1 MGITDRPADGSG
13 EGAARPIPPGTFGF
27 GFRPSVSRR
36 ALLAGSGA
44 LALSALLA
52 ACGGDDDDDAGGA
65 DTTSGGAD
73 TTASSDTTASTGTAA
88 APATSAG
95 GATTDAPATDATA
108 AAEAQTET
116 VTIGLQSLQEQY
128 VDPHFG
134 VGGLIFPLTWAI
146 SDTLYRLDESAQYVP
161 GLATE
166 YEISDDSLTWTFTL
180 REGVLMQ
187 DGSPFTAAD
196 VKTAVDRIVAGADFT
211 HLATFKSYV
220 TGATVVDDTHVQ
232 VMTNKPYATLVTDM
246 PAPIPTAYYN
256 EVGDAE
262 FRKKPIAAGAWKF
275 VSQSLN
281 ADVRYE
287 RFDDFWDDTRKPNF
301 KNLVFQLVPDESS
314 RVAGVQTGAI
324 DIAVGMTAASVTQF
338 EGDDK
343 YKIVETKESGLAYL
357 MAIDN
362 VFPEEDSPLKNLG
375 VRKALL
381 MAIDRE
387 GIAASL
393 YGGYAEVAKSPIP
406 SVMLGYDDSAE
417 PLPYDPDAA
426 RELLATAGFPDL
438 SVTLN
443 SYNAT
448 STIPDIAKL
457 AETVGSLWDQIG
469 VTTTLNLADAGT
481 ILPAWRAKQLHG
493 MGLIGGPVYFY
504 YEPSRLTLSFFSTLA
519 AYTTV
524 SDPDLDALAAEINQE
539 VDQDKREAL
548 GRQLSDLLTE
558 QMWGSGMVTISSL
571 AITNENIASWTT
583 IKGCPYVSVAWLRA
597 V

>member
-1 MGITDRPADGSG
+1 MGDAHVPEDAERSVK
-13 EGAARPIPPGTFGF
+13 PIPPGTFGF
-27 GFRPSVSRR
+27 GFAPNVSRR

-52 ACGGDDDDDAGGA
+52 ACGGDDDDAVSV
-65 DTTSGGAD
+65 DTTGG
-73 TTASSDTTASTGTAA
+73 
-88 APATSAG
+88 AG
-95 GATTDAPATDATA
+95 GATTTAAPGATA
-108 AAEAQTET
+108 PPGTEGGTDTTGAPSTDGTAVAEAQTQT
-116 VTIGLQSLQEQY
+116 LTLGLQSLQEQY
-128 VDPHFG
+128 VDPHFA
-134 VGGLIFPLTWAI
+134 VGGLIFPLLWAI
-146 SDTLYRLDESAQYVP
+146 SDTLYRLDEDAQYVP

-166 YEISDDSLTWTFTL
+166 YEISPDKLTWTFTL
-180 REGVLMQ
+180 RDDVLMQ
-187 DGSPFTAAD
+187 DGSKFTAAD

-232 VMTNKPYATLVTDM
+232 VMTSKPYATLVTDM

-256 EVGDAE
+256 QVGDAG
-262 FRKKPIAAGAWKF
+262 FRQAPMAAGAWKF

-287 RFDDFWDDTRKPNF
+287 RFEDFWDPSRKPNF
-301 KNLVFQLVPDESS
+301 KELVFQIVPDESS
-314 RVAGVQTGAI
+314 RVAGIQTGAL
-324 DIAVGMTAASVTQF
+324 DIAFGMTAAAVKQF

-343 YKIVETKESGLAYL
+343 YNILETKETGLAYL

-362 VFPEEDSPLKNLG
+362 VFPEEDSPLKNLD

-381 MAIDRE
+381 MAVDRE

-417 PLPYDPDAA
+417 PLPYDPDEAKALLEKAGAA
-426 RELLATAGFPDL
+426 DL
-438 SVTLN
+438 SITLN

-448 STIPDIAKL
+448 STIPDVAKL
-457 AETVGSLWDQIG
+457 AETVASLWEQIG
-469 VTTTLNLADAGT
+469 VKTTLNLADSGT

-493 MGLIGGPVYFY
+493 MGIIGGPVYFY
-504 YEPSRLTLSFFSTLA
+504 YEPSRLTLSFFSSLA

-524 SDPDLDALAAEINQE
+524 SDPELDALAEQINQT
-539 VDQDKREAL
+539 VDKDERTEL
-548 GRQLSDLLTE
+548 GRQLSEMLTSE
-558 QMWGSGMVTISSL
+558 LWGSGLVTVSSL
-571 AITNENIASWTT
+571 AITGTNVDSWTL
-583 IKGCPYVSVAWLRA
+583 IKGCPYASVAWLRA

>member
-1 MGITDRPADGSG
+1 MGTSDKPGDISS

-27 GFRPSVSRR
+27 GFAPNVSRR
-36 ALLAGSGA
+36 ALLAGGGA

-52 ACGGDDDDDAGGA
+52 ACGGDDDDAVT
-65 DTTSGGAD
+65 DTTSGGGAD
-73 TTASSDTTASTGTAA
+73 TTAASGTAA
-88 APATSAG
+88 PAGTT
-95 GATTDAPATDATA
+95 GATAATDAPSTAATA

-116 VTIGLQSLQEQY
+116 ITVGLQSLQEQY
-128 VDPHFG
+128 VDPHFA

-146 SDTLYRLDESAQYVP
+146 SDTLYRLDENAQYVP
-161 GLATE
+161 GLATD
-166 YEISDDSLTWTFTL
+166 YEISADKLTWTFTL
-180 REGVLMQ
+180 RDDVMMQ
-187 DGSPFTAAD
+187 DGTPFTAAD

-246 PAPIPTAYYN
+246 PAPIPTAYFN

-262 FRKKPIAAGAWKF
+262 FRKNPMAAGAWKF

-314 RVAGVQTGAI
+314 RVAGIQTGAL
-324 DIAVGMTAASVTQF
+324 DIAVGMTAAAVKQF
-338 EGDDK
+338 EGDDQ
-343 YKIVETKESGLAYL
+343 YKLVETKESGLAYL

-362 VFPEEDSPLKNLG
+362 VFPDEDSPLKDLN
-375 VRKALL
+375 VRKALT

-406 SVMLGYDDSAE
+406 SVMLGYDDSSE
-417 PLPYDPDAA
+417 PLPYDPDGA
-426 RELLATAGFPDL
+426 RELLEAAGAGDL

-448 STIPDIAKL
+448 STIPDVAKL
-457 AETVGSLWDQIG
+457 AETVASLWDQVG
-469 VTTTLNLADAGT
+469 VTATLNLADSGT

-493 MGLIGGPVYFY
+493 MGIIGGPVYFY

-524 SDPDLDALAAEINQE
+524 SDPELDALADQINQE
-539 VDQDKREAL
+539 VDQDVRTEL
-548 GRQLSDLLTE
+548 GGQLSDLLTE
-558 QMWGSGMVTISSL
+558 QLWGSGLVTISSL
-571 AITNENIASWTT
+571 AITNENVASWTT

>member
-1 MGITDRPADGSG
+1 MGNGDMPEDNERPVK
-13 EGAARPIPPGTFGF
+13 PIPPGTFGF
-27 GFRPSVSRR
+27 GFAPNVSRR

-44 LALSALLA
+44 LALTALLA
-52 ACGGDDDDDAGGA
+52 ACGGDDDDDAV
-65 DTTSGGAD
+65 
-73 TTASSDTTASTGTAA
+73 SDTTTGEPEGTTAAPGTAGGTGTTA
-88 APATSAG
+88 APSTDG
-95 GATTDAPATDATA
+95 GP

-116 VTIGLQSLQEQY
+116 ITIGLQSLQEQY
-128 VDPHFG
+128 VDPHFA

-146 SDTLYRLDESAQYVP
+146 SDTLYRLDENAQYVP

-166 YEISDDSLTWTFTL
+166 YEISEDSLTWTFTL
-180 REGVLMQ
+180 RDDVMMQ
-187 DGSPFTAAD
+187 DGTPFTAAD

-232 VMTNKPYATLVTDM
+232 ITTNKPYATLVTDM

-262 FRKKPIAAGAWKF
+262 FRKKPMAAGAWKF

-287 RFDDFWDDTRKPNF
+287 RFEDFWDDSRRPNF

-314 RVAGVQTGAI
+314 RVAGIQTGAL
-324 DIAVGMTAASVTQF
+324 DIAVGMTAAAVKQF

-343 YKIVETKESGLAYL
+343 YKLVETKESGLAYL

-362 VFPEEDSPLKNLG
+362 VFPEEDSPLKNVD

-393 YGGYAEVAKSPIP
+393 YGGYAQVAKSPIP

-426 RELLATAGFPDL
+426 RELLAGAGAADL

-448 STIPDIAKL
+448 STIPDVAKL
-457 AETVGSLWDQIG
+457 AETVASLWEQIG
-469 VTTTLNLADAGT
+469 VTTTLNLADSGT

-493 MGLIGGPVYFY
+493 MGIIGGPVYFY
-504 YEPSRLTLSFFSTLA
+504 YEPSRLTLSFFSSLA

-524 SDPDLDALAAEINQE
+524 SDPELDALAEQINQT
-539 VDQDKREAL
+539 VDQDERTEL

-558 QMWGSGMVTISSL
+558 QLWGSGLITISSL
-571 AITNENIASWTT
+571 AIINENIASWTT
-583 IKGCPYVSVAWLRA
+583 IKGSPYVSVAWLRA